1 MATWGDIQATCD
13 DIVRKIN
20 QKGRLSTWKLQDEQ

>member
-1 MATWGDIQATCD
+1 MITREDIQAICD

-20 QKGRLSTWKLQDEQ
+20 RKGRLSTWKL